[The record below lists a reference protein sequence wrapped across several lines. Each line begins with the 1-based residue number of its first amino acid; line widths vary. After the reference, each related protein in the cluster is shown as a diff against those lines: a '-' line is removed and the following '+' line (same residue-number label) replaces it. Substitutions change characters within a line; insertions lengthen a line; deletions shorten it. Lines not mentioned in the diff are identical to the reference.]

1 MIASG
6 PNVWRHLTTVARNQP
21 PEDSNRKSFPQ
32 DLIIPVPPSAPP
44 HRPVGA
50 CGNNRAVFPGR
61 HAEEKPPNQ
70 RVRRPLFS
78 LCRWLLCRD
87 SRMKRNSG
95 AQYGTQK
102 SRSKPYRLTPTLSRS
117 FVVAPFRLGLV
128 WLSVLSTLPPNPSA
142 CPRVSVW
149 DKPWDKFA
157 NYFETAS
164 PQFHFCPGDKNGL
177 VLRP

>member
-1 MIASG
+1 M
-6 PNVWRHLTTVARNQP
+6 VRV
-21 PEDSNRKSFPQ
+21 
-32 DLIIPVPPSAPP
+32 LIIRIV
-44 HRPVGA
+44 HKYEHLYDI
-50 CGNNRAVFPGR
+50 F
-61 HAEEKPPNQ
+61 
-70 RVRRPLFS
+70 
-78 LCRWLLCRD
+78 
-87 SRMKRNSG
+87 
-95 AQYGTQK
+95 
-102 SRSKPYRLTPTLSRS
+102 TPTLSRS